1 MEYIVKKEEKLIK
14 FLIHN
19 IQGVSFSHAQK
30 MLRTGKVK
38 VNSKRIKDNMDLKVN
53 DIIQVYNL
61 TKSMPKVDIL
71 YEDNNILVVNKPQ
84 GLECA
89 TRDKSSENTYSLEEI
104 FADKNAIVIH
114 RLDRLTEGIV
124 ILARSTDVA
133 RDFEKFF
140 RERKVSKF
148 YKAYVYGKP
157 KDEGIKTA
165 YLRKDEKLSKV
176 TISDKPIEGYKEIV
190 TEFKIEKSTDK
201 YSLLDINLHTG
212 RTHQI
217 RGYFSHIGC
226 PILGDK
232 KYSKNTCE
240 LEKKYAGYFLTAYKI
255 SFNLDGKY
263 TYLNDKTFEISPSWI
278 KYI

>member
-1 MEYIVKKEEKLIK
+1 
-14 FLIHN
+14 
-19 IQGVSFSHAQK
+19 
-30 MLRTGKVK
+30 
-38 VNSKRIKDNMDLKVN
+38 
-53 DIIQVYNL
+53 
-61 TKSMPKVDIL
+61 MPKVNII
-71 YEDNNILVVNKPQ
+71 YEDDKILVVNKPH

-124 ILARSTDVA
+124 ILAKNKQVA
-133 RDFEKFF
+133 KDFESFF

-165 YLRKDEKLSKV
+165 YLKKDDKLSKV
-176 TISDKPIEGYKEIV
+176 TISNIPLDGYKEIV

-217 RGYFSHIGC
+217 RGYFSHIDC
-226 PILGDK
+226 PIIGDK
-232 KYSKNTCE
+232 KYSKNTSD
-240 LEKKYAGYFLTAYKI
+240 LEKEYTGYYLTAYKI
-255 SFNLDGKY
+255 SFNLDREY
-263 TYLNDKTFEISPSWI
+263 TYLNDKTFEISPSWL

>member
-19 IQGVSFSHAQK
+19 IQGVSFGNAQK

-38 VNSKRIKDNMDLKVN
+38 VNGKRIKDNMDLKVN

-61 TKSMPKVDIL
+61 TKSMPKVNLI
-71 YEDNNILVVNKPQ
+71 YEDDKILVVNKPQ

-104 FADKNAIVIH
+104 LADKNAIVIH

-124 ILARSTDVA
+124 ILAKNKQVA
-133 RDFEKFF
+133 KDFERFF
-140 RERKVSKF
+140 RERKVFKF

-157 KDEGIKTA
+157 RDEGIKTA
-165 YLRKDEKLSKV
+165 YLKKDEKLSKV
-176 TISDKPIEGYKEIV
+176 TISDSPLDGYKEII
-190 TEFKIEKSTDK
+190 TEFKIEKSNDK

-226 PILGDK
+226 PIIGDK
-232 KYSKNTCE
+232 KYSKNTSD
-240 LEKKYAGYFLTAYKI
+240 LEKEYAGYYLTAYKI
-255 SFNLDGKY
+255 SFNLDGEY
-263 TYLNDKTFEISPSWI
+263 THLNEKTFEISPSWI
-278 KYI
+278 KCI

>member
-1 MEYIVKKEEKLIK
+1 MELIVKKQEKLIK
-14 FLIHN
+14 FIIHN
-19 IQGVSFSHAQK
+19 IQGISFGNAQK
-30 MLRTGKVK
+30 MLRTGKIK
-38 VNSKRIKDNMDLKVN
+38 VNGKRIKDNIDLKPN
-53 DIIQVYNL
+53 DIVLVYNMA
-61 TKSMPKVDIL
+61 KSMPKVDII
-71 YEDNNILVVNKPQ
+71 YEDDKILVVNKPQ

-124 ILARSTDVA
+124 ILAKNKQVA
-133 RDFEKFF
+133 KDFERFF

-157 KDEGIKTA
+157 RDEGIKTA
-165 YLRKDEKLSKV
+165 YLKKDEKLSKV
-176 TISDKPIEGYKEIV
+176 TISDSPLDGYKEII
-190 TEFKIEKSTDK
+190 TEFEIEKSNDK

-226 PILGDK
+226 PIIGDK
-232 KYSKNTCE
+232 KYSKNTSD
-240 LEKKYAGYFLTAYKI
+240 LEKEYTGYYLTAYKI
-255 SFNLDGKY
+255 SFNLDGEY
-263 TYLNDKTFEISPSWI
+263 THLNEKTFEITPSWI
-278 KYI
+278 KCI